1 MFATKFKRAII
12 GVVAAGAM
20 LSLAACS
27 SGGGAFGGSSASA
40 SSGASGKTIVVGS
53 ANFAEDEILA
63 YIYTQAL
70 EAKGIKASTK
80 PNIGSRDVY
89 LAALKQGS
97 IDLVPE
103 YSGNL
108 LQYYDAK
115 ATAQSPTDVF
125 AALQKAVP
133 AGFEVLTQS
142 PAQDKDSYNV
152 TKAFSQKY
160 NVTSL
165 SQLASVPGALK
176 IAGAPELATRPYGPD
191 GLKSVYGVQNATV
204 VPFSDGG
211 GALTQAA
218 LANGQVQLADIYT
231 TTPGIS
237 NFVTLKDPKNLIIA
251 QNIVPLINSKVATS
265 AVKSVLNKVSA
276 ALTTAE
282 LVKLNNLNQ
291 GSQKEQPAAVAKQFL
306 KQHHLD

>member
-1 MFATKFKRAII
+1 MRSSRINRALV

-27 SGGGAFGGSSASA
+27 SGNGAFGGSSSPA
-40 SSGASGKTIVVGS
+40 SSGSGKAIVVGS

-63 YIYTQAL
+63 YVYEQAL
-70 EAKGIKASTK
+70 QNNGIKASIK

-108 LQYYDAK
+108 LQYYDPN
-115 ATAQSPTDVF
+115 ATAQSSSDVY
-125 AALQKAVP
+125 AALKKAVP
-133 AGFEVLTQS
+133 SGFEVLK
-142 PAQDKDSYNV
+142 PAPAEDKDSYNV
-152 TKAFSQKY
+152 TKAFSAKY
-160 NVTSL
+160 HVTSL
-165 SQLASVPGALK
+165 SQLASVPGPLK
-176 IAGAPELATRPYGPD
+176 VAAQPEFATRPYGPD
-191 GLKSVYGVQNATV
+191 GLKTDYGVQGVTV
-204 VPFSDGG
+204 VPFTDGG

-218 LANGQVQLADIYT
+218 LASGQVQLADIYT
-231 TTPGIS
+231 TTPGIDK
-237 NFVTLKDPKNLIIA
+237 FVTLKDPKNLIIA
-251 QNIVPLINSKVATS
+251 QNVVPLISKKVASSKVT
-265 AVKSVLNKVSA
+265 SVLDKVSA

-291 GSQKEQPAAVAKQFL
+291 GAQKEQPAAVAKQFL
-306 KQHHLD
+306 KDNHLK